1 MTRIL
6 AALAGWK
13 GYVAV
18 LMIGLSIGSAGT
30 WKVRD
35 WMAAEVALKQARA
48 DLRGAIEVGRRTQ
61 AAAEITQDVGQAVEA
76 ARVETRVVYRTI
88 TERIPVYV
96 TPEIDRDYPVPV
108 GFVRLHDAA
117 AAGGSAPTLSDRPGE
132 PADAPSGI
140 PLSAVADTVTG
151 NYAGCADDRARLKG
165 WQDWYAEQRAAW
177 DRVSAPAPR

>member
-1 MTRIL
+1 MKRIV

-18 LMIGLSIGSAGT
+18 LMIGLTLGAAGT

-35 WMAAEVALKQARA
+35 WMAAEAALRQAQA
-48 DLRGAIEVGRRTQ
+48 DLRGAIRVGERTQ
-61 AAAEITQDVGQAVEA
+61 QAATITQDVGQAVEA
-76 ARVETRVVYRTI
+76 VRAETRVVYRTI

-117 AAGGSAPTLSDRPGE
+117 AAGGAAPALSDRPGE
-132 PADAPSGI
+132 PADAPSGV
-140 PLSAVADTVTG
+140 PLSAVADTVAG

-165 WQDWYAEQRAAW
+165 WQDWYTEQRAAW
-177 DRVSAPAPR
+177 DQAD

>member
-1 MTRIL
+1 MNRIL
-6 AALAGWK
+6 GALAGWK

-18 LMIGLSIGSAGT
+18 LMVGLSIGGAGT
-30 WKVRD
+30 WQVRD
-35 WMAAEVALKQARA
+35 WMAAEAAAKQARA

-61 AAAEITQDVGQAVEA
+61 VAAGITQDVGQAVEA
-76 ARVETRVVYRTI
+76 ARVETRIVYRTI

-117 AAGGSAPTLSDRPGE
+117 AAGSAPALPDGSGE

-140 PLSAVADTVTG
+140 PLSAVAATVFP
-151 NYAGCADDRARLKG
+151 NYADCADDRARLKG

-177 DRVSAPAPR
+177 DQAG

>member
-1 MTRIL
+1 MNRFL

-18 LMIGLSIGSAGT
+18 LLVGLSIGSAGT

-35 WMAAEVALKQARA
+35 WMAAEAIAKQARA
-48 DLRGAIEVGRRTQ
+48 DLRGAVDVGRRTHV
-61 AAAEITQDVGQAVEA
+61 AAEITQDVGAQVETVRA
-76 ARVETRVVYRTI
+76 DTRVVYRTI

-96 TPEIDRDYPVPV
+96 TPEIDRAYPVPV

-140 PLSAVADTVTG
+140 PLSAVADTVTE
-151 NYAGCADDRARLKG
+151 NYAGCTDDRARLKG

-177 DRVSAPAPR
+177 DRAG